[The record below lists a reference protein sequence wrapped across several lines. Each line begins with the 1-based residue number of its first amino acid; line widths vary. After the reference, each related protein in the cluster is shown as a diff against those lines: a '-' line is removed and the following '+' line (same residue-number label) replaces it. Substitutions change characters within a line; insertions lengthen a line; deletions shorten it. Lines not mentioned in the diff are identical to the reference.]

1 MWNIG
6 EIANLFHMRRSIDFS
21 MIFPACW
28 WWRSTSLFCTSVI
41 IYPLSRFSHLLQSWR
56 SVYIPRI
63 TKSFKTDFCISETWG
78 STILIL
84 KYTGSSRG
92 ALNVLKKVAWTYGHG
107 NTVFYAWERRRSHD
121 NVLIRPIYRNTRRRS
136 IRILAPQ
143 IMVMW
148 RLIQHP
154 LASLS
159 LSPCLLIIRLIIGL
173 PSSIALLLKKESEK
187 STYLGKHSETV
198 LTFLEKGHD
207 FMNKTSD
214 RLGRHKFSIG
224 EGDNVIRMSDDTV
237 ECVSKYYFMQMRRW
251 KLFGISVHAWNS
263 ATPRV

>member
-6 EIANLFHMRRSIDFS
+6 EIANLFHMRGSIDFS

-78 STILIL
+78 STILIP

-92 ALNVLKKVAWTYGHG
+92 TLKVLKKVAWTYGHG

-121 NVLIRPIYRNTRRRS
+121 NVLIRPIYRNARRATMAKDS
-136 IRILAPQ
+136 GAPNHGVE
-143 IMVMW
+143 INS
-148 RLIQHP
+148 
-154 LASLS
+154 ASTCT
-159 LSPCLLIIRLIIGL
+159 SPIIRLIIDL
-173 PSSIALLLKKESEK
+173 PSSHRSRKYNTHEK
-187 STYLGKHSETV
+187 DTEKH
-198 LTFLEKGHD
+198 
-207 FMNKTSD
+207 
-214 RLGRHKFSIG
+214 
-224 EGDNVIRMSDDTV
+224 
-237 ECVSKYYFMQMRRW
+237 
-251 KLFGISVHAWNS
+251 
-263 ATPRV
+263 